1 MQCLSCFK
9 ENSKR
14 SSKAATIYFKHEYSD
29 VATLITACSNPRM
42 NRHLDEIESLCAGVH
57 VGEIGPCSKKS
68 KARASSQACISNSE
82 MEKIERAALYEPGN
96 EHLYELYEK
105 VKSLDKYFS
114 AMLENRENMRMSEEK
129 AKLVMVSQETQT
141 ENTDKQEEA
150 KKDQDEE
157 VERSREK
164 GHR

>member
-1 MQCLSCFK
+1 M
-9 ENSKR
+9 
-14 SSKAATIYFKHEYSD
+14 
-29 VATLITACSNPRM
+29 
-42 NRHLDEIESLCAGVH
+42 
-57 VGEIGPCSKKS
+57 GEIGPCSKKL
-68 KARASSQACISNSE
+68 KARASSQAGISSSE

-141 ENTDKQEEA
+141 ENTDKQEET